1 MVVAVNDEIAAVLAG
16 DRSELA
22 SSSTAERVAGILRN
36 RIMEGLFP
44 PGSRL
49 SEEVLGRALGSVAE
63 HLAGGVPSSVP
74 RTPHCP
80 RDEPGHISFL
90 Y

>member
-1 MVVAVNDEIAAVLAG
+1 VVVAVNDEIAAVLAG

-22 SSSTAERVAGILRN
+22 SSSTAERVAGILRT

-49 SEEVLGRALGSVAE
+49 SEEVLGRALGCRGTPCGRRSVFCATS
-63 HLAGGVPSSVP
+63 GSPST
-74 RTPHCP
+74 R
-80 RDEPGHISFL
+80 
-90 Y
+90 